1 VIPIVVFADATDDSQ
16 PLSKEPKPM
25 APSFIRAIRSSSVRQ
40 RQVLLV
46 ASFLACFYFITH
58 WSPHSV
64 SVSLGHAP
72 LSTPLSPFSV
82 VLPESK
88 YAYAAFLA
96 APQQESDVDADDN
109 YFVATRMLAYQ
120 LLHDPVTRT
129 KQSIPFLVA
138 VTDEVT
144 QRKRDRLAAD
154 GAVVV
159 PVEKISFSWIHP
171 SRRRWRDVLTKLRLF
186 QLTQYERI
194 FFLDSDML
202 IVKCMDAIFA
212 DAASVLALNA
222 NRTERMKA
230 DEGPQPTSYV
240 FAGVSGQGGYDHPWP
255 PRKGRAVNAGFI
267 LFQPSMDLFH
277 HYMTVAAIEG
287 RFDSK
292 YPEQNLWNYVHRREG
307 NMPWAQ
313 LTATWNVNWPTMND
327 YNNGV
332 ASLHAKFWD
341 AEAEIRDL
349 LLRSR
354 WKMEG
359 SAEARDEV
367 ASLAS
372 IL

>member
-1 VIPIVVFADATDDSQ
+1 
-16 PLSKEPKPM
+16 M
-25 APSFIRAIRSSSVRQ
+25 APSFINTIRSKSALQ
-40 RQVLLV
+40 QVLLV
-46 ASFLACFYFITH
+46 ATFLVCFYFITH
-58 WSPHSV
+58 WSSHSI
-64 SVSLGHAP
+64 SVPPERAP
-72 LSTPLSPFSV
+72 LSTSSV

-96 APQQESDVDADDN
+96 APEQESNVDTDDH

-120 LLHDPVTRT
+120 LLHDPATRT

-154 GAVVV
+154 GAVIL
-159 PVEKISFSWIHP
+159 PVEKISFSWILA
-171 SRRRWRDVLTKLRLF
+171 SRNRWRDVLSKLRLF

-202 IVKCMDAIFA
+202 IVKCMDGIFA
-212 DAASVLALNA
+212 DPASVLALNA
-222 NRTERMKA
+222 NKTERT

-267 LFQPSMDLFH
+267 LFQPSIDLFN

-287 RFDSK
+287 RFDPK

-313 LTATWNVNWPTMND
+313 LTPTWNVNWPTMND
-327 YNNGV
+327 YNNGA

-341 AEAEIRDL
+341 AGPEAELRDL

-359 SAEARDEV
+359 SGEARDEIV
-367 ASLAS
+367 GTTS
-372 IL
+372 

>member
-1 VIPIVVFADATDDSQ
+1 
-16 PLSKEPKPM
+16 
-25 APSFIRAIRSSSVRQ
+25 
-40 RQVLLV
+40 
-46 ASFLACFYFITH
+46 
-58 WSPHSV
+58 
-64 SVSLGHAP
+64 
-72 LSTPLSPFSV
+72 
-82 VLPESK
+82 
-88 YAYAAFLA
+88 
-96 APQQESDVDADDN
+96 
-109 YFVATRMLAYQ
+109 
-120 LLHDPVTRT
+120 
-129 KQSIPFLVA
+129 
-138 VTDEVT
+138 
-144 QRKRDRLAAD
+144 
-154 GAVVV
+154 
-159 PVEKISFSWIHP
+159 
-171 SRRRWRDVLTKLRLF
+171 LTKLRLF
-186 QLTQYERI
+186 QWTQYERI
-194 FFLDSDML
+194 FLFDSDML

-212 DAASVLALNA
+212 DTASVLALNA

-255 PRKGRAVNAGFI
+255 PRKGRGVNAGFI

-292 YPEQNLWNYVHRREG
+292 YPEQNLWNYVHRRGG

-313 LTATWNVNWPTMND
+313 LTTTWNVNWPTMND

-341 AEAEIRDL
+341 AEADIRDL

-359 SAEARDEV
+359 SAEARDEM